1 MNVIFVGHVIVV
13 QDNGKSVLSF
23 YTKFISFTK
32 NINGQK
38 VSLSACYNNVF
49 FKVH

>member
-1 MNVIFVGHVIVV
+1 MKMNVIFVGHVILFV

-23 YTKFISFTK
+23 YTIFIKFTK

-38 VSLSACYNNVF
+38 LSLSAC
-49 FKVH
+49 